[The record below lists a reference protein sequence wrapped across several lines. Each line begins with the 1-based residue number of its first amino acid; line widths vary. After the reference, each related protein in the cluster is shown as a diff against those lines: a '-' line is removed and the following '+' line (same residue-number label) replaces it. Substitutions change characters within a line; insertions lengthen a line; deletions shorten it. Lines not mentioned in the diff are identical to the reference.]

1 MGWASLP
8 NLTREMLMNI
18 DEGAMTPKPLILA
31 VDDSPDSLLLIQGVL
46 EDAYQLALVDNGPD
60 ALKRA
65 ATEPCPDLILLD
77 IMMPGM
83 DGYEVC
89 RQLKANPVV
98 SHIPVIFLTGKSEVE
113 DEKMGFDLGA
123 EDYIVKPISPQIL
136 LARVRTHLRLK
147 ATADFLRDKTVF
159 LEEEVAR
166 RTREVTAIQDVTTLA
181 MASLAETRDF
191 ETGKHIRRIQRY
203 VRALAVKLAQN
214 PRYSDELTDKK
225 IALIY
230 KASPLHDI
238 GKVGIPDRVLLKPG
252 KFTAEEFEVMKTH
265 TTLGRDAI
273 NHAEQELGVE
283 IEVLTLAK
291 EIAYC
296 HHEKWDGSG
305 YPEGLA
311 GEQIPVSA
319 RLMALADVYD
329 ALISRRV
336 YKEPM
341 THAQAVAIIAPGRGK
356 DFDPAVVDAFMAL
369 QEDFSAIALAYSES
383 NADIQ
388 RKMDYIDVAL
398 K

>member
-1 MGWASLP
+1 L
-8 NLTREMLMNI
+8 
-18 DEGAMTPKPLILA
+18 
-31 VDDSPDSLLLIQGVL
+31 Q
-46 EDAYQLALVDNGPD
+46 
-60 ALKRA
+60 
-65 ATEPCPDLILLD
+65 
-77 IMMPGM
+77 
-83 DGYEVC
+83 
-89 RQLKANPVV
+89 
-98 SHIPVIFLTGKSEVE
+98 
-113 DEKMGFDLGA
+113 
-123 EDYIVKPISPQIL
+123 
-136 LARVRTHLRLK
+136 ARVRTHLRLK

-166 RTREVTAIQDVTTLA
+166 RTREVTSIQDVTTLA

-203 VRALAVKLAQN
+203 VRALAVKLAEN
-214 PRYSDELTDKK
+214 PCFSEVLTEKK
-225 IALIY
+225 IELIF

-273 NHAEQELGVE
+273 VHAEQELGVE

-291 EIAYC
+291 EIAYY

-356 DFDPAVVDAFMAL
+356 DFDPAVVDAFMDI
-369 QEDFSAIALAYSES
+369 QDDFSAIALAYAES

-398 K
+398 R

>member
-1 MGWASLP
+1 
-8 NLTREMLMNI
+8 
-18 DEGAMTPKPLILA
+18 MTIHDGDMSPRPLILA

-46 EDAYQLALVDNGPD
+46 EDAYLLALVDNGLD

-65 ATEPCPDLILLD
+65 TTEPYPDLILLD
-77 IMMPGM
+77 VMMPGM
-83 DGYEVC
+83 DGHEVC
-89 RQLKANPVV
+89 RQLKAHPAS
-98 SHIPVIFLTGKSEVE
+98 SHIPIIFLTAKSEE
-113 DEKMGFDLGA
+113 DDEKMGFDLGA
-123 EDYIVKPISPQIL
+123 EDYIAKPISPLIL
-136 LARVRTHLRLK
+136 QARVRTHLRLK
-147 ATADFLRDKTVF
+147 ASADFLRDKTVF
-159 LEEEVAR
+159 LEAEVAR

-203 VRALAVKLAQN
+203 VRALAVKLAQD
-214 PRYSDELTDKK
+214 PRFSKVLTEKK
-225 IALIY
+225 IELIY

-252 KFTAEEFEVMKTH
+252 KFTVEEFEVMKTH

-273 NHAEQELGVE
+273 VHAEQELGVE

-398 K
+398 R

>member
-1 MGWASLP
+1 MK
-8 NLTREMLMNI
+8 I
-18 DEGAMTPKPLILA
+18 DDGDLSPRPLILA
-31 VDDSPDSLLLIQGVL
+31 VDDSPDSLLLIQGIL
-46 EDAYQLALVDNGPD
+46 EDAYRLTLLDNGPD
-60 ALKRA
+60 ALNRA
-65 ATEPCPDLILLD
+65 VTEPRPDLILLD
-77 IMMPGM
+77 VMMPGM

-89 RQLKANPVV
+89 RQLKANPVT
-98 SHIPVIFLTGKSEVE
+98 SQIPVIFLTGKSEVD

-123 EDYIVKPISPQIL
+123 EDYIAKPISPQIL
-136 LARVRTHLRLK
+136 LARVRTHVRLK
-147 ATADFLRDKTVF
+147 LTADFLRDKTVF
-159 LEEEVAR
+159 LEEEVTR

-214 PRYSDELTDKK
+214 PRFSEELTDKK
-225 IALIY
+225 ILLIY

-273 NHAEQELGVE
+273 LHAEEELGVE

-291 EIAYC
+291 EITYC

-369 QEDFSAIALAYSES
+369 QDEFSAIARAYSET
-383 NADIQ
+383 NADIR
-388 RKMDYIDVAL
+388 RKKDYIDVAL
-398 K
+398 SEPPGAH